1 MSGHES
7 SQPDNLELMPRGV
20 RDKLDRVGLK
30 MHLRD
35 WQACSLAERQQLCDL
50 PCDTDD
56 EVARYAARV
65 DDLVR
70 RVSGKPADRM
80 GRGGKM

>member
-1 MSGHES
+1 MSGSES
-7 SQPDNLELMPRGV
+7 SATNNLELMPRGV

-30 MHLRD
+30 MHLKD

-50 PCDTDD
+50 PCATDD
-56 EVARYAARV
+56 EVARYAVRV

-70 RVSGKPADRM
+70 RLSGKPAERM
-80 GRGGKM
+80 GPSHKT